1 MLLLGIL
8 PHVVSPPR
16 SDTNRWPIQSWRNS
30 RESFKSSLQGV
41 LTAYNCYPFSKK
53 SIQKKPMTATLP
65 NISLL
70 CGIYFDMH
78 VLFLQVFLQHLLSL
92 SSLPHFPD
100 LWFGILDFMEK
111 YLSLENSDLLVI
123 NHLTLPI
130 YPLFTPT
137 PLSSSSSLKFPLLMT
152 FSHSNSL
159 KLFRKV

>member
-8 PHVVSPPR
+8 PNVVSPSR

-41 LTAYNCYPFSKK
+41 LTAYNS
-53 SIQKKPMTATLP
+53 SIFQEEYTKEAHDCNSTKHKPPLW
-65 NISLL
+65 
-70 CGIYFDMH
+70 Y
-78 VLFLQVFLQHLLSL
+78 LFLQVFLQHLLSL

>member
-1 MLLLGIL
+1 
-8 PHVVSPPR
+8 
-16 SDTNRWPIQSWRNS
+16 
-30 RESFKSSLQGV
+30 
-41 LTAYNCYPFSKK
+41 
-53 SIQKKPMTATLP
+53 
-65 NISLL
+65 
-70 CGIYFDMH
+70 MH

-123 NHLTLPI
+123 HYLTL
-130 YPLFTPT
+130 LFTLSLPSR
-137 PLSSSSSLKFPLLMT
+137 PLSSSLKFPLLMT